1 MRKIHK
7 NTFLD
12 KAHLWSV
19 RTLMGFTVAGCL
31 VVGVQFYNYV
41 KNVRPTKLEVWRKA
55 KEEEVA
61 LEQHEKELELLRRQQ
76 EAESTITS

>member
-1 MRKIHK
+1 MRKLLK
-7 NTFLD
+7 NNFLD

-19 RTLMGFTVAGCL
+19 RTLIGITLAGAV
-31 VVGVQFYNYV
+31 VVGFQCYNYITH
-41 KNVRPTKLEVWRKA
+41 VRPAKVEVWRKA

-61 LEQHEKELELLRRQQ
+61 LEQHEKELELLRRQR